1 LANLKIQG
9 RIKTPDVNVST
20 LAGFCVKLPK
30 IAHLRDLSLLANET
44 QDLLCARVGK
54 REKMQLPIAT
64 ASFQQKFDRENHPS
78 PIQPHR
84 LVASDW
90 PIHILLSERNGL
102 AKSGL
107 IEMQQRPIK
116 GGEISRKDAK
126 VSD

>member
-1 LANLKIQG
+1 
-9 RIKTPDVNVST
+9 
-20 LAGFCVKLPK
+20 
-30 IAHLRDLSLLANET
+30 
-44 QDLLCARVGK
+44 
-54 REKMQLPIAT
+54 MQLPIAT

-90 PIHILLSERNGL
+90 PIHILLSERHGL

-126 VSD
+126 TQRFQIKEGSLSRMGLSQRW